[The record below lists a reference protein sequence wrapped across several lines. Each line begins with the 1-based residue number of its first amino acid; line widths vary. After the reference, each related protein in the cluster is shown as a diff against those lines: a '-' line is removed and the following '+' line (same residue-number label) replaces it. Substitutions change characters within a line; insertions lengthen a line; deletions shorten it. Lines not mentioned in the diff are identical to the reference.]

1 MKIRIGRLFIITGI
15 SSLSLALLFGVLA
28 AVQFIFP
35 DFIPEIAF
43 YKARPLH
50 VSLAVSWIFSIGI
63 GAVYN
68 YLEEK
73 KIIRFQFAGFIHW
86 IIYVVT
92 GILIIIS
99 YLKGTFGG
107 REYWEFPPVLS
118 IPILISWLFFGLVFF
133 SSVIK
138 IKNWPVYLWMWS
150 TGIVIFFVTFLEANS
165 WIFDYFSNSVVREL
179 TIQWKSY
186 GSLVGSW
193 NMLVYGAGLYVM
205 EKISGED
212 SYAKSGIAFAL
223 YFVGLTNLFF
233 NWAHHIYAVPAS
245 PWIGNIAYV
254 ISMTELFIIGRII
267 WKWKGTLTTAQKFH
281 HKHPYLFLLAS
292 DIWVFLNLALAILI
306 SVPAIN
312 VYTHGTHV
320 TVAHAMGSTI
330 GINSMILVAFILHHF
345 SWRKSWWIII
355 PYWIINISLL
365 CFWIALIGSGILKG
379 VAVVEGTSSFQ
390 EIMISIE
397 PILKFFM
404 YSGAFLALGFLILL
418 FHLLF
423 EFLQDFPENI
433 FGKTE

>member
-1 MKIRIGRLFIITGI
+1 MKIRVSRLFIITGI
-15 SSLSLALLFGVLA
+15 SSLCFALLFGVLA
-28 AVQFIFP
+28 AIQFIFP
-35 DFIPEIAF
+35 EFIPEIAF

-50 VSLAVSWIFSIGI
+50 VSLAVSWIFSVGI

-68 YLEEK
+68 YLEERE
-73 KIIRFQFAGFIHW
+73 IIRFKIAGLIHW
-86 IIYVVT
+86 FCYVIT
-92 GILIIIS
+92 GILIIVS
-99 YLKGTFGG
+99 YFKGTFGG

-118 IPILISWLFFGLVFF
+118 IPVLVSWLFFGLVFF
-133 SSVIK
+133 SSVRHL
-138 IKNWPVYLWMWS
+138 KNWPVYLWMWG

-165 WIFDYFSNSVVREL
+165 WIFDYFSNSLTREL

-212 SYAKSGIAFAL
+212 SYAKSGMAFVL

-233 NWAHHIYAVPAS
+233 NWAHHIYLVPAS
-245 PWIGNIAYV
+245 PWIGNVAYI

-267 WKWKGTLTTAQKFH
+267 WKWKSTLTNAQKLLH
-281 HKHPYLFLLAS
+281 HQPFIFLLAS
-292 DIWVFLNLALAILI
+292 DIWIFLNLALAIVI

-312 VYTHGTHV
+312 LYTHGTHV

-330 GINSMILVAFILHHF
+330 GINSMILIAFILHHF
-345 SWRKSWWIII
+345 SSHKSKWIVI
-355 PYWIINISLL
+355 PFWIINGSLL

-379 VAVVEGTSSFQ
+379 IATVESISSFQ
-390 EIMISIE
+390 EIMLSIE

-404 YSGAFLALGFLILL
+404 YSGALLAMGFLILL
-418 FHLLF
+418 FHLFF